1 MTNVNFRGIA
11 QCFNVVLDVTTGTL
25 ELSLVA
31 DTNCSYDEGKWS
43 ECDKLTNVR
52 LKCLIL
58 S

>member
-1 MTNVNFRGIA
+1 MTIVNFRGIA

-52 LKCLIL
+52 L
-58 S
+58 

>member
-11 QCFNVVLDVTTGTL
+11 QCLLVLDVTTGTL